1 MASSVF
7 QEAARLGIKLE
18 MLDIGGG
25 FPGHEAGDI
34 SFLDISR
41 QVNASLE
48 EHFPQSA
55 GVRVIAEPGRYFVS
69 AACSLATNVIGKR
82 DKMYYINDGVYGSFN
97 CLLYDHATVEV
108 NTLETSG
115 SETER
120 HESSV
125 WGPTCDGLDCV
136 LPSVSLPE
144 LSPGDWLYFNNMG
157 AYTMAA
163 GSTFNGMPRPQVH
176 YVIQELHWQTL
187 QQLAGAEDV
196 EERETDK
203 ETGEKSKCCEVI
215 EVTIPI
221 LSGHLLRST
230 LLQDGFT
237 AYNHSK
243 DFLMPMQN
251 VYREIF

>member
-1 MASSVF
+1 MGSGCLEADAFSKAISVASSVF

-108 NTLETSG
+108 NTLQTTGSDSPRWRINNAYHSLLTSP
-115 SETER
+115 
-120 HESSV
+120 H
-125 WGPTCDGLDCV
+125 
-136 LPSVSLPE
+136 
-144 LSPGDWLYFNNMG
+144 
-157 AYTMAA
+157 
-163 GSTFNGMPRPQVH
+163 
-176 YVIQELHWQTL
+176 
-187 QQLAGAEDV
+187 
-196 EERETDK
+196 
-203 ETGEKSKCCEVI
+203 
-215 EVTIPI
+215 
-221 LSGHLLRST
+221 
-230 LLQDGFT
+230 
-237 AYNHSK
+237 
-243 DFLMPMQN
+243 
-251 VYREIF
+251 